1 MSLVL
6 YDTWERALR
15 PFAPL
20 QASHV
25 GLYCCGPTVYDYAH
39 LGNLRTYV
47 FEDLLRR
54 VLEANGYA
62 VRHVVNITDVGH
74 LVSDADD
81 GEDKMEKGS
90 RRAGLSAWQ
99 IAEQYTQAFQ
109 ADWRALNLL
118 EPTLWARATETYPG
132 ADRRGGYAG
141 AEGLHLSHRGWRL
154 F

>member
-1 MSLVL
+1 MPIVL

-15 PFAPL
+15 PFTPL
-20 QASHV
+20 QADQV

-54 VLEANGYA
+54 VLQHGGHN

-81 GEDKMEKGS
+81 GEDKMEKKGS
-90 RRAGLSAWQ
+90 RRAGASACRSPKKN
-99 IAEQYTQAFQ
+99 TPLPS
-109 ADWRALNLL
+109 RR
-118 EPTLWARATETYPG
+118 TGARSICWSQPCGVKPPSTSA
-132 ADRRGGYAG
+132 
-141 AEGLHLSHRGWRL
+141 SRL
-154 F
+154 R